1 VSPPTQQRSGPAP
14 TRANPL
20 PTSTSR
26 HQSADEDHGTAERR
40 QDVPVARGVAYPPA
54 GRRRLWLLLVP
65 RCPHCGHAHA
75 HRGGPAAGVRE
86 SGCGQSYHVVVTR

>member
-1 VSPPTQQRSGPAP
+1 MSTRTRRSGAPTQRPAP
-14 TRANPL
+14 QTISHRQA
-20 PTSTSR
+20 T
-26 HQSADEDHGTAERR
+26 DHGERSATGR
-40 QDVPVARGVAYPPA
+40 QDAPVARGVAYAPA

-86 SGCGQSYHVVVTR
+86 SGCGRDYRVVVTR

>member
-1 VSPPTQQRSGPAP
+1 MSPPTRRSGAPPQHPAP
-14 TRANPL
+14 ETISHRQA
-20 PTSTSR
+20 T
-26 HQSADEDHGTAERR
+26 DHGETSAADR
-40 QDVPVARGVAYPPA
+40 QGVPVARGVAYAPA

-75 HRGGPAAGVRE
+75 HRGGPAAGMRE